1 MVANER
7 YRTRSEKRLQTVR
20 VAAQPAKHAEALAAG
35 ILTLG
40 KVKEQAEHDAW
51 ADQSSTWIGG
61 VGEARQ
67 QQQDGWLWRPGFG
80 VVRVMES

>member
-40 KVKEQAEHDAW
+40 KVKEQAGHDAW